1 MPKKMI
7 RRALRLLS
15 IHARNGEDII
25 DYREFFEGLA
35 SEKRRDR
42 YVCNIKGTMTAY
54 SRVQHLDNGLI
65 AFLFASGDADDTL
78 SFFDLEEKIQKSVDQ
93 TNGFYSTPVWVIVNP
108 VERFIVKELRRP
120 GVSDRALET
129 YFEHYSRDRL
139 GYAYPRFSLNPVPD
153 RHFIETLNRLEVIK
167 KVDVT
172 LNRPNYDWGDSE
184 SRITAIAEESG
195 ASTATLS
202 MTAGAKQS
210 LKKNKGIVR
219 DVVKIIRSGLRGP
232 IKNIIIKGSRTAD
245 APEQTLNEKNYQ
257 RQAVTSFPSEASRE
271 EQFAR
276 LSSAGTQLIGDA
288 VTDMREG
295 NKKSPVK

>member
-7 RRALRLLS
+7 RRSLRLLS
-15 IHARNGEDII
+15 IHARDGENII
-25 DYREFFEGLA
+25 DYCKFFEGLA
-35 SEKRRDR
+35 SEKQRDR
-42 YVCNIKGTMTAY
+42 YICKIKGTMIAY
-54 SRVQHLDNGLI
+54 SQVQRLDNGLI
-65 AFLFASGDADDTL
+65 AFLFASGDTDDTL
-78 SFFDLEEKIQKSVDQ
+78 SYFDLEEKIQKSVDQ
-93 TNGFYSTPVWVIVNP
+93 TNGFYSTPVWLIVDP
-108 VERFIVKELRRP
+108 AERFIVKELRRP

-139 GYAYPRFSLNPVPD
+139 GFAYPRFSLNPVPD

-210 LKKNKGIVR
+210 LKKGKGIVR
-219 DVVKIIRSGLRGP
+219 DVINIIRSGLRGP
-232 IKNIIIKGSRTAD
+232 IKNIIIKGNRTAD

-257 RQAVTSFPSEASRE
+257 RQAVTSFPPEASRE
-271 EQFAR
+271 EQFTR
-276 LSSAGTQLIGDA
+276 LCSAGTQLIGDA

-295 NKKSPVK
+295 E